1 MTAIFLFLQWL
12 GGVHMR
18 LILPALAYAA
28 YCMFFGGH
36 WAIALVSAVLLWA
49 SGLAFTFLGSLGL
62 ARLGTSD

>member
-1 MTAIFLFLQWL
+1 
-12 GGVHMR
+12 MR

-49 SGLAFTFLGSLGL
+49 SGLAFAFLGSLGL